1 MPYREELD
9 AMREQLRLAREE
21 LEVAKKS
28 LEELAAKNNEETEI
42 VWQSQDGEAESW
54 VQHTML
60 ALFAASVLFAFIAAE
75 TLSRSRSRWYIA
87 EGAATSSA
95 LCLFTIVCLWIKA
108 VPKRQKK
115 IR

>member
-42 VWQSQDGEAESW
+42 VWQTRDGKSESW
-54 VQHTML
+54 VQNTML
-60 ALFAASVLFAFIAAE
+60 ALFSASALFAFIAAE
-75 TLSRSRSRWYIA
+75 TLSRSRWYIA